1 MKRITLCLL
10 LLLAFLSVEA
20 QKKKIMIMDIKS
32 DIDAYA
38 NRYVDLALKHA
49 EKIKADIVIIEM
61 NTYGGGVREAKDIS
75 DKLLDFKKPIW
86 VFINPNAA
94 SAGALISISCDS
106 IYMAPNANIGAATV
120 VYANG
125 EKAIPKYQSAMQTYM
140 RTAAIVN
147 KRDPKIAEGM
157 VDSALDSITGEG
169 KIIDFTTAEAI
180 ENGYCD
186 GEVRSMDDLLKK
198 NKVENAEIIH
208 FELSVADQ
216 IISFVM
222 NPFISGILILII
234 LGGIYFELQTPGV
247 GFPGAAALTALIVYL
262 VPYYIYGLAEN
273 WEIIIFFIG
282 IVLLALEIFVIP
294 GFGVAGI
301 TGISLML
308 SSLVLIMLNNDLL
321 DFEFVKMHDIM
332 VATLAAF
339 VGLIGGMALL
349 LFGSSKITNSKAF
362 QRMALTDTQQHSK
375 GYTSNFNKESM
386 VGKTGVAFTVLRP
399 SGKVM
404 IDDLIY
410 DAFTK
415 AGYVEKGKA
424 IEVISEEGST
434 LRVKPTES

>member
-10 LLLAFLSVEA
+10 LLVPFLKVEA
-20 QKKKIMIMDIKS
+20 QKKKVMIMDIKS
-32 DIDAYA
+32 DIDTYT
-38 NRYVDLALKHA
+38 NRYVDLALKQA
-49 EKIKADIVIIEM
+49 EKTNADIVIIEM

-75 DKLLDFKKPIW
+75 DKLLSFEKPIW

-106 IYMAPNANIGAATV
+106 IYMASNANIGAATV

-140 RTAAIVN
+140 RTAAIAN

-157 VDSALDSITGEG
+157 VDSASDSIKGEG

-180 ENGYCD
+180 ANGYCD
-186 GEVRSMDDLLKK
+186 GEVKSIDDLLKK
-198 NKVENAEIIH
+198 NKMENAQITH
-208 FELSVADQ
+208 FELSISDQ
-216 IISFVM
+216 VINFVM
-222 NPFISGILILII
+222 NPFISGILILVI

-294 GFGVAGI
+294 GFGVTGV

-308 SSLVLIMLNNDLL
+308 GSLVLIMLNNDLL
-321 DFEFVKMHDIM
+321 DFGFVKMHDIM

-339 VGLIGGMALL
+339 AGLLGGMALL
-349 LFGSSKITNSKAF
+349 FFGSGKITNSKAF

-375 GYTSNFNKESM
+375 GYTANFNKEPM
-386 VGKTGVAFTVLRP
+386 VGKKGVAFTVLRP

-415 AGYVEKGKA
+415 AGYVEKGKS
-424 IEVISEEGST
+424 IEVVSEEGST
-434 LRVKPTES
+434 LRVKPIES